1 MADSLK
7 TRIQEDVETAM
18 RAKDKPRLGTLRLLT
33 AAIKQTEI
41 DGRTALDDA
50 GVVAVV
56 EKMIKQRRDAE
67 QQFRAAERIDLADQE
82 TFEIEVISAYMPE
95 ALNAE
100 AVEQAVDTAIVE
112 LGASSVKDMG
122 KVMQTLKSRLQGRAN
137 MGDVS
142 AKVKQRLS

>member
-122 KVMQTLKSRLQGRAN
+122 KVMQTLKGRLQGRAN

>member
-7 TRIQEDVETAM
+7 TRIQEDVKTAM

-41 DGRTALDDA
+41 DGQSALDDA
-50 GVVAVV
+50 GMVAVI

-67 QQFRAAERIDLADQE
+67 QQFRAAERTDLADQE
-82 TFEIEVISAYMPE
+82 AFEIEVISAYMPE
-95 ALNAE
+95 ALSE
-100 AVEQAVDTAIVE
+100 AAVDQAVDAAIGE
-112 LGASSVKDMG
+112 LGASSIKDMG
-122 KVMQTLKSRLQGRAN
+122 KVMQKLKGHLQGRAN
-137 MGDVS
+137 MGEVS

>member
-7 TRIQEDVETAM
+7 TRIQEDVKTAM

-41 DGRTALDDA
+41 DGQSALDDA
-50 GVVAVV
+50 GVVTVI

-67 QQFRAAERIDLADQE
+67 QQFRAAERTDLADQE
-82 TFEIEVISAYMPE
+82 AFEIEVISAYMPE
-95 ALNAE
+95 ALSE
-100 AVEQAVDTAIVE
+100 AAVDQAVDAAIGE
-112 LGASSVKDMG
+112 LGASSIKDMG
-122 KVMQTLKSRLQGRAN
+122 KVMQTLKGHLQGRAN
-137 MGDVS
+137 MGEVS